1 MSIIRLPGP
10 CWFPLLSGE
19 QPEPYQ
25 HHASCSAALAAA
37 REIATGTDLVPHAD
51 RYTEPCWIVICASC
65 GRTLPDPEPAR
76 GHGTLHATSAASA
89 AETAGD
95 EGWHVNDDLRTVLC
109 TDCCPCNNNASHPEN
124 VMAPSMHPAPE
135 TFATGENSTALDR
148 AAGHAVNAYIAGVS
162 APLRYL
168 LSVRNEQARRRRRR
182 MRHALRR
189 YEHQLR
195 ALRTVSA
202 PAGRANRLDIM
213 ALYAETLS
221 ADERRERETQAWA
234 ATADIL
240 RAIAATERGCVL
252 TSLDQSRRD
261 GPAGTAARPLWQA
274 LACARSERAARAGF
288 LAELCA
294 SYITEP
300 GVLVLDDIADTELAI
315 AAAPCPAHGWRDRL
329 RSGPPDYRAAPE
341 LTAPGDR
348 HA

>member
-1 MSIIRLPGP
+1 MSITCLPGP

-25 HHASCSAALAAA
+25 HHASRGGALAAA

-51 RYTEPCWIVICASC
+51 RYTEPCWIVVCANC

-76 GHGTLHATSAASA
+76 GHGALHVRSSADA
-89 AETAGD
+89 AQAADD
-95 EGWHVNDDLRTVLC
+95 EGWHVNDDLRTVRC
-109 TDCCPCNNNASHPEN
+109 TDCCPCNDDTSHPEN
-124 VMAPSMHPAPE
+124 VMAPRMRPAPE
-135 TFATGENSTALDR
+135 IFTSGETSTALER
-148 AAGHAVNAYIAGVS
+148 AAGRAVNTYVAVIS

-168 LSVRNEQARRRRRR
+168 LSLRDDLARRKR
-182 MRHALRR
+182 MKRTLRR
-189 YEHQLR
+189 YERHLR
-195 ALRTVSA
+195 ALRTVSV

-213 ALYAETLS
+213 ALYSETLS
-221 ADERRERETQAWA
+221 ADEHRERETQAWA

-315 AAAPCPAHGWRDRL
+315 AAAPGPARGWRDCL